1 MDQSISHL
9 CQLLKRCEL
18 RFFHLEEPVP
28 VYNSSQ
34 STAELL
40 PYLKQQQR
48 LETLALITSRCDPD
62 LASISTGQTPWPN
75 LKALYLR
82 EWHENWLEL
91 LPKFERLQILS
102 LQRVAP
108 AHSKSASECIAKCR
122 HLRVVDVAFHSL
134 ADVESLLSIARGCPF
149 LQKFS
154 VDYIP
159 FRGARELVEHQF
171 LDLLRA
177 LPNVEFLE
185 LGLKFRIDGATL
197 QGLACYC
204 PHLTVLNLPQARLF
218 LSALLMAGAH
228 PLRKLETM
236 CLSSIRF
243 EQPWQSVKPDKMH
256 NIVEEWQRIF
266 PRLRALPCT
275 ADISCLRMYT
285 EGDDMAESLEDNI
298 IEESDEDMTEDS
310 DDGMTG
316 GSGDD
321 VTEDSDDDMTEDSED
336 DMTEDSD
343 DDMTEDSED
352 DMTEDS
358 DDDMTQDSDDDMTE
372 DSDDDE
378 FAFSQFNFRIK
389 LWRTLGYGEGH
400 LVHEG
405 FEHMWQTNVETEIIG
420 WPVVPISVFHD
431 PGPYSTTA
439 KLAL

>member
-1 MDQSISHL
+1 MDQSLNHL

-18 RFFHLEEPVP
+18 RFFHLEEPDP
-28 VYNSSQ
+28 VYNSCQ

-48 LETLALITSRCDPD
+48 LETLALITPCCDPD
-62 LASISTGQTPWPN
+62 LASTSTGQTPWPS
-75 LKALYLR
+75 LKALYLQ
-82 EWHENWLEL
+82 EWHQNWLEQ

-108 AHSKSASECIAKCR
+108 AHSTSASECIAKCR

-134 ADVESLLSIARGCPF
+134 ADVKSLLSIARGCPL

-154 VDYIP
+154 VEYIP

-185 LGLKFRIDGATL
+185 LGLKFRFDGATL
-197 QGLACYC
+197 QDLACYC
-204 PHLTVLNLPQARLF
+204 PHLTVLNLPRVRLF
-218 LSALLMAGAH
+218 LSALLMARAH

-236 CLSSIRF
+236 CLSSIWF
-243 EQPWQSVKPDKMH
+243 EQPWHSMKSNEMD

-275 ADISCLRMYT
+275 ADISCLRSYT
-285 EGDDMAESLEDNI
+285 GGDDMTEGLDDNI
-298 IEESDEDMTEDS
+298 TEDS
-310 DDGMTG
+310 DEYMT
-316 GSGDD
+316 
-321 VTEDSDDDMTEDSED
+321 EYSDDDMTEYSG
-336 DMTEDSD
+336 
-343 DDMTEDSED
+343 
-352 DMTEDS
+352 
-358 DDDMTQDSDDDMTE
+358 DDMTE

-378 FAFSQFNFRIK
+378 FASSQFNFRIK
-389 LWRTLGYGEGH
+389 LWRTLGYGERH
-400 LVHEG
+400 LIHEG

-439 KLAL
+439 N